1 MEPQLAG
8 APSAPKTGEPISTG
22 SLLILGLEEAWTR
35 ACLLEPINSQYRL
48 AGWLSVQRTP
58 EGKSAQQV
66 AETCRRLGVRL
77 GRRLWDETQD
87 EPLLQSTDVTRC
99 PAFEQVAVVASPRPH
114 VRVWLAGLSQ
124 GLSLAVAQQAVA
136 SSPAQ
141 LAGVTSLTVET
152 NATQLALELDQA
164 QPEALVI
171 VGGYDDP
178 EPATQRP
185 LLLLCK
191 MLGQALARLSPPQR
205 PVILYAGN
213 RWAATQAERLLRV
226 GDGPIQWT
234 ALGNLQPVPGLA
246 RQAEVAVALSYH
258 YWRLCE
264 RTVDFAT
271 LGRWVTSPGQIT
283 NLEVGFAQ
291 IVQAWLVYQ
300 RLPDLHAL
308 YCSDSWWL
316 HIWASQVQNG
326 VQMRF
331 VPPKTRPPDLAD
343 WPPLQLVS
351 GEWPVRL
358 WPQPPIYWWD
368 RTGLAPLMA
377 GIGQVTPVAM
387 LQVLTLDLLE
397 AYGKQKR

>member
-1 MEPQLAG
+1 MDPQLAS
-8 APSAPKTGEPISTG
+8 APSAPKTGEQIGTG
-22 SLLILGLEEAWTR
+22 SLLVLGIEEAWTR
-35 ACLLEPINSQYRL
+35 ACLLENINNQYRL

-58 EGKSAQQV
+58 EGKIAQQV
-66 AETCRRLGVRL
+66 ADTCRRLGTRL

-87 EPLLQSTDVTRC
+87 EPLLQSADVTRC
-99 PAFEQVAVVASPRPH
+99 PAFEQIGVVASPRPH

-141 LAGVTSLTVET
+141 LVGVTSLTVET
-152 NATQLALELDQA
+152 NAAQLALELDQA

-171 VGGYDDP
+171 AGGYDDP
-178 EPATQRP
+178 EPAAQRP

-191 MLGQALARLSPPQR
+191 MIGQALARLSPPQR
-205 PVILYAGN
+205 PVVLYAGN
-213 RWAATQAERLLRV
+213 RWAAPQAERLLRV
-226 GDGPIQWT
+226 GDGPMQWT
-234 ALGNLQPVPGLA
+234 ALRNLQPIPGLVQ
-246 RQAEVAVALSYH
+246 QAEVAVALSYH

-264 RTVDFAT
+264 RTADFAT

-300 RLPDLHAL
+300 GLPDLHAL

-316 HIWASQVQNG
+316 HIWASQAQNG

-331 VPPKTRPPDLAD
+331 VPPKTRPSDLAD
-343 WPPLQLVS
+343 WPALQLVS

-358 WPQPPIYWWD
+358 WPQPPTYWWD
-368 RTGLAPLMA
+368 RTGLAPLLA

-387 LQVLTLDLLE
+387 LQVLTLDLFE